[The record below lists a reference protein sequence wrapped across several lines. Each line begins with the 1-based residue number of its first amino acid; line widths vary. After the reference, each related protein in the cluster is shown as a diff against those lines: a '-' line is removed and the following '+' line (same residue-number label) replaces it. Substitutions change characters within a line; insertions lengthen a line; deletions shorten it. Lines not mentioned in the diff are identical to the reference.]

1 MEAQA
6 PTHSRRSLYLIWSI
20 ALLLAPS
27 EAATLPQLHRRTSV
41 SSLLRTDEEIS
52 LAPTDFVL
60 QEPLLQRCAR
70 WVERQHVMQAQL
82 ACNMPFQR
90 GVGVSRKGLWKRE
103 INDSAD
109 LWVRA
114 LVTDLLFRRAAKCN
128 AALHSAAEERI
139 EFTVSYSF
147 QKMEHFLK
155 F

>member
-6 PTHSRRSLYLIWSI
+6 PTHSRRSLYLICSA

-27 EAATLPQLHRRTSV
+27 EAATLPQLHRRT
-41 SSLLRTDEEIS
+41 DEEIS

-60 QEPLLQRCAR
+60 QEPPLHRCAR

-90 GVGVSRKGLWKRE
+90 GVGVSRKSLWKRE